1 MTIRERTEQW
11 ESEYLSPYASLSRDS
26 KGRDIWEPPCDIRPV
41 YQRDRDRILH
51 CKSFRRL
58 KHKTQVFLTPRG
70 DHYRTRLTHTLEV
83 SQNARTIAKAL
94 RLNED
99 LTEAIALGHDLG
111 HTPFGHAG
119 ERALNKLCSRGFA
132 HYRQSVRVVE
142 KLEARAEGKWDKV
155 HKYQFFGLAI
165 FVGIPLPG
173 TGAWTGALIAAVM
186 DMRMRSALPSIA
198 LGVVM
203 AGLLVTGIT
212 YGFTSIF

>member
-1 MTIRERTEQW
+1 MTDYIVNALTGADLGAYFVTLIVSMIPVIELRGAIPLGVGLG
-11 ESEYLSPYASLSRDS
+11 LSHFDAMWVSMLGNMLPVPFIILF
-26 KGRDIWEPPCDIRPV
+26 IRPIFKWMT
-41 YQRDRDRILH
+41 R
-51 CKSFRRL
+51 KSEKLGRL
-58 KHKTQVFLTPRG
+58 
-70 DHYRTRLTHTLEV
+70 
-83 SQNARTIAKAL
+83 
-94 RLNED
+94 
-99 LTEAIALGHDLG
+99 
-111 HTPFGHAG
+111 
-119 ERALNKLCSRGFA
+119 
-132 HYRQSVRVVE
+132 VE

>member
-1 MTIRERTEQW
+1 MTDYIVNALTGADLGAYFVTLIVSMIPVIELRGAIPLGVGLG
-11 ESEYLSPYASLSRDS
+11 LSHFDAMWVSMLGNMLPVPFIILF
-26 KGRDIWEPPCDIRPV
+26 IRPIFKWMT
-41 YQRDRDRILH
+41 R
-51 CKSFRRL
+51 KSE
-58 KHKTQVFLTPRG
+58 K
-70 DHYRTRLTHTLEV
+70 
-83 SQNARTIAKAL
+83 
-94 RLNED
+94 
-99 LTEAIALGHDLG
+99 LG
-111 HTPFGHAG
+111 
-119 ERALNKLCSRGFA
+119 
-132 HYRQSVRVVE
+132 RVVE

>member
-1 MTIRERTEQW
+1 MTDYIVNALTGADLGAYFVTLIVSMIPVIELRGAIPLGVGLG
-11 ESEYLSPYASLSRDS
+11 LSHFDAMWVSMLGNMLPVPFIILF
-26 KGRDIWEPPCDIRPV
+26 IRPIFKWMT
-41 YQRDRDRILH
+41 R
-51 CKSFRRL
+51 KSE
-58 KHKTQVFLTPRG
+58 K
-70 DHYRTRLTHTLEV
+70 
-83 SQNARTIAKAL
+83 
-94 RLNED
+94 
-99 LTEAIALGHDLG
+99 LG
-111 HTPFGHAG
+111 
-119 ERALNKLCSRGFA
+119 
-132 HYRQSVRVVE
+132 RVVE

-198 LGVVM
+198 LGVVI